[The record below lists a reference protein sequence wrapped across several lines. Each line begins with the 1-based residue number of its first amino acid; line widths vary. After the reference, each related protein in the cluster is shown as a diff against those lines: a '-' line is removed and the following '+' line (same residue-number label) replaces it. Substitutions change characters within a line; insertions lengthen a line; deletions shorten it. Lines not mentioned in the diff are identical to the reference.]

1 MTGYIL
7 RRIAL
12 MVPTLF
18 GILLIAFTIV
28 QFAPGGPVERMVA
41 KLRGDDMN
49 ATSRIGG
56 DAGGGDFGDDSSY
69 RGSQG
74 VPPEIIE
81 QLEKRFG
88 FDKPVHERF
97 GLMIWN
103 FVRFDFGES
112 YFKHERVIDVVLK
125 ALPVS
130 LGLALWTKLLVYL
143 VSVPLGIAK
152 AVREGSRFD
161 VLSSS
166 VIIVGYA
173 IPNFLLA
180 VLLVVLFA
188 GGSFL
193 DLFPFRGLASPNAD
207 EMNWFQ
213 RGLDYLWHMTLPILS
228 LVVSGFATITFLTK
242 NSFLDEIRKQ
252 YVITARAKGLNER
265 RVLYG
270 HVFRNAM
277 LIVLSSFPAAFL
289 AIFFTGSILIE
300 TVFSLNGMGLLGFES
315 LINRDYPVVFAL
327 IYMFALIGLVVHLMT
342 DLLYTWIDPR
352 IDFESREV

>member
-18 GILLIAFTIV
+18 GILLIAFAIV

-41 KLRGDDMN
+41 KLRGDDTA

-56 DAGGGDFGDDSSY
+56 DAGGSELGDETAY

-97 GLMIWN
+97 ALMIWN

-112 YFKHERVIDVVLK
+112 YFKHERVIDVVMR

-161 VLSSS
+161 ILSSS
-166 VIIVGYA
+166 IIILGYA

-193 DLFPFRGLASPNAD
+193 DLFPFRGLTSPGWE
-207 EMNWFQ
+207 EMNWIERVF
-213 RGLDYLWHMTLPILS
+213 DYIWHMTLPVLS
-228 LVVSGFATITFLTK
+228 LVVSGFASITFLTK

-315 LINRDYPVVFAL
+315 LINRDYPIVFAL
-327 IYMFALIGLVVHLMT
+327 IYMFALIGLVVHLLT
-342 DLLYTWIDPR
+342 DLMYTWIDPR